1 MDKYIKQSIDSRKQA
16 IAAAYEVP
24 TDAQKKIDKL
34 FTEIEALGTKCTDV
48 GDFEAKFAASSLNQ
62 QYLDLFTEIATTS
75 QAKSSAPK
83 VLKASIG
90 KAIAGDA
97 AASVAEDAAGKA
109 IDAALPTRASVHQA
123 ARDAAMGVPVLG
135 NAMDIGQ
142 KASYAAHLGKLFGG
156 KKKKKE

>member
-16 IAAAYEVP
+16 IAATYEVS

-34 FTEIEALGTKCTDV
+34 FAEIETLGAKCTDV
-48 GDFEAKFAASSLNQ
+48 GDFEAKFATSPLNQ

-135 NAMDIGQ
+135 DAIDIGQ
-142 KASYAAHLGKLFGG
+142 KASYAAHLGKLFGK